1 MKIKHRTVAAVLT
14 GVFLLSSGILWKE
27 QPRGAWWC
35 TAFSIVCGEA
45 VDSKARPSQEVEFR
59 CRLVDW
65 IEGLK
70 DTVQEPV

>member
-1 MKIKHRTVAAVLT
+1 MKMKFRAVTAVLT

-45 VDSKARPSQEVEFR
+45 VDEEAQSSQKVEYR
-59 CRLVDW
+59 CRLADW

-70 DTVQEPV
+70 DGIQEPI